1 MIPGGDHSTRSLL
14 HRRVSSWAEAVSV
27 NSPVS
32 DELYSILSS
41 SSEIDDENVDNN
53 NDDSERQRRRQRQ
66 RQHQADDD
74 EDVLL
79 IGDLSQPL
87 LPALE
92 YEEESNLDDESIRT
106 QRRKNKI
113 KLWFVF
119 VVMVFSGV
127 GQVVLA
133 KLQSVTM

>member
-41 SSEIDDENVDNN
+41 EEENLH
-53 NDDSERQRRRQRQ
+53 EEE
-66 RQHQADDD
+66 DDD
-74 EDVLL
+74 EIL
-79 IGDLSQPL
+79 DLSQPL
-87 LPALE
+87 LPAFLE
-92 YEEESNLDDESIRT
+92 YEEESNQDDLSIRT

-113 KLWFVF
+113 RLWFVF
-119 VVMVFSGV
+119 VVMVVSGV